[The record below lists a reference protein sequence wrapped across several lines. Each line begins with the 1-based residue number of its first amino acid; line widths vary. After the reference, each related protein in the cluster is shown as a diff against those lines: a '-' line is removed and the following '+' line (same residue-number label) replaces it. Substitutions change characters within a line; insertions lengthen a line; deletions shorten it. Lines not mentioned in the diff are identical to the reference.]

1 VSNFIRQALRGEDI
15 TIFGDGSQ
23 TRSFCYRDDLIEG
36 MLRMMDGP
44 DDFIGPVNLGNPD
57 EFTILELANLV
68 IELTESHSKVVHRDL
83 PVDDPTR
90 RRPDIRLAKEKL
102 GWQPRTALRQ
112 GLEKTIEWF
121 RTIRWEEYRAPTP
134 NY

>member
-1 VSNFIRQALRGEDI
+1 
-15 TIFGDGSQ
+15 
-23 TRSFCYRDDLIEG
+23 

-68 IELTESHSKVVHRDL
+68 IELTGSRSKVVHRDL

-90 RRPDIRLAKEKL
+90 RRPDIALAKEKL
-102 GWQPRTALRQ
+102 GWQPRMALRD
-112 GLEKTIEWF
+112 GLTQTIEWF
-121 RTIRWEEYRAPTP
+121 RTLRWEEYRAPTP

>member
-1 VSNFIRQALRGEDI
+1 
-15 TIFGDGSQ
+15 
-23 TRSFCYRDDLIEG
+23 
-36 MLRMMDGP
+36 
-44 DDFIGPVNLGNPD
+44 
-57 EFTILELANLV
+57 LELANLV
-68 IELTESHSKVVHRDL
+68 IEQTGSRSKVVHRDL
-83 PVDDPTR
+83 PIDDPTR

-102 GWQPRTALRQ
+102 GWQPRTPLRQ